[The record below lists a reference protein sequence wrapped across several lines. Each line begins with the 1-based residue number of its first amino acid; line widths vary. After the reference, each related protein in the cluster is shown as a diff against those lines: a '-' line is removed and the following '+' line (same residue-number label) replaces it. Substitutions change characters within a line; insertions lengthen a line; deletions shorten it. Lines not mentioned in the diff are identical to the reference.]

1 MNMRTFRAGTP
12 LQALILGEALLLAR
26 QLERIADAAS
36 ELARRAVDSQNRRT
50 HPRAPPERFPLAR
63 RRRGGYDPLN
73 RRATGAVWHLGSPR
87 STMAAVTAPCPP
99 APSDEVLLE
108 RFAAGDRTA
117 LEELFRR
124 YRQPAYRVAHRL
136 LGNEPDALDA
146 VQEGFVKAL
155 THLSGFQGRSS
166 FKTWLLRVV
175 SNAALDLGRQRGRR
189 ETLSLNVPGAGDGTD
204 AGLLTPDEA
213 GRGLERADL
222 RALLDEAL
230 NSLSEAQ
237 RQTFVLHADAGLSY
251 REVADATGV
260 SIGTVMSRLFY
271 ARQKLRVYLSQR
283 TTL

>member
-1 MNMRTFRAGTP
+1 
-12 LQALILGEALLLAR
+12 
-26 QLERIADAAS
+26 
-36 ELARRAVDSQNRRT
+36 
-50 HPRAPPERFPLAR
+50 
-63 RRRGGYDPLN
+63 
-73 RRATGAVWHLGSPR
+73 
-87 STMAAVTAPCPP
+87 MAFVTAPCLP

-108 RFAAGDRTA
+108 RFAAGERAA
-117 LEELFRR
+117 LEELFGR
-124 YRQPAYRVAHRL
+124 YRQLAYRAAFRL

-189 ETLSLNVPGAGDGTD
+189 VLLSLDAPGADESAD
-204 AGLLTPDEA
+204 ARLLTPDEA
-213 GRGLERADL
+213 ASGLERADL
-222 RALLDEAL
+222 RTLLDEAL
-230 NSLSEAQ
+230 ATLSEAQ

-271 ARQKLRVYLSQR
+271 ARQKLREHLSQR

>member
-1 MNMRTFRAGTP
+1 
-12 LQALILGEALLLAR
+12 
-26 QLERIADAAS
+26 
-36 ELARRAVDSQNRRT
+36 
-50 HPRAPPERFPLAR
+50 
-63 RRRGGYDPLN
+63 
-73 RRATGAVWHLGSPR
+73 
-87 STMAAVTAPCPP
+87 MAAVIALCPP
-99 APSDEVLLE
+99 APSDELLLE
-108 RFAAGDRTA
+108 RFAAGERTA

-124 YRQPAYRVAHRL
+124 YRQPAYRVAFRL

-146 VQEGFVKAL
+146 LQEGFIKAL

-189 ETLSLNVPGAGDGTD
+189 EILSLDAARPGEATD
-204 AGLLTPDEA
+204 ARLLTPDDA
-213 GRGLERADL
+213 ARGMEQADL
-222 RALLDEAL
+222 RTLLDEAL
-230 NSLSEAQ
+230 AYLSEAQ

-271 ARQKLRVYLSQR
+271 ARQKLRVHLSQR